1 MSIGSDRAA
10 RHDSAVAKI
19 GRNEPCPCGSGRKAK
34 RCCGI
39 ERGPSEESLARAF
52 LSGAARQGAEW
63 TSRLSDVEFDA
74 LLDELWELPAC
85 DLALQVELPK
95 FFPPELERLCEAVEE
110 DDPDL
115 DLLDEVARRIDSST
129 ERARLARALLA
140 KAEERAL
147 DRQLAAAA
155 LVDLACDS
163 PIYLRA
169 ALLEAVA
176 VRVGAAATPAG
187 LRLAA

>member
-1 MSIGSDRAA
+1 
-10 RHDSAVAKI
+10 VAKI

-52 LSGAARQGAEW
+52 LGGAARQAAEW
-63 TSRLSDVEFDA
+63 TSHLSDAGFDA
-74 LLDELWELPAC
+74 LLDELWELPVC

-95 FFPPELERLCEAVEE
+95 LFPPELDRLCEAVEE
-110 DDPDL
+110 DDPDP
-115 DLLDEVARRIDSST
+115 DLLDEAARRIDGPT

-140 KAEERAL
+140 KAEQRVI
-147 DRQLAAAA
+147 DRELAAAA
-155 LVDLACDS
+155 LVDLASDS
-163 PIYLRA
+163 RTYLRY

>member
-1 MSIGSDRAA
+1 M
-10 RHDSAVAKI
+10 AKI

-52 LSGAARQGAEW
+52 LSGAGRQAAVR
-63 TSRLSDVEFDA
+63 TSHLSDAAFDA

-85 DLALQVELPK
+85 DLSLQVELPK
-95 FFPPELERLCEAVEE
+95 FFPPELDRLCEAVEE

-115 DLLDEVARRIDSST
+115 DLLDEVARRIDAPT
-129 ERARLARALLA
+129 ERSRLARALLA
-140 KAEERAL
+140 KAEARVI
-147 DRQLAAAA
+147 DRELAAAA
-155 LVDLACDS
+155 VIDLACDS
-163 PIYLRA
+163 RIYLRA

>member
-1 MSIGSDRAA
+1 
-10 RHDSAVAKI
+10 V
-19 GRNEPCPCGSGRKAK
+19 NSGGNGASVPT
-34 RCCGI
+34 
-39 ERGPSEESLARAF
+39 GPSAT
-52 LSGAARQGAEW
+52 G
-63 TSRLSDVEFDA
+63 FDA

-95 FFPPELERLCEAVEE
+95 LFPPELERLCEAVEE

-115 DLLDEVARRIDSST
+115 DLLDEVARRIDAPT

-140 KAEERAL
+140 KAEERVI
-147 DRQLAAAA
+147 DRELAAAA

-163 PIYLRA
+163 RIYLRA

-176 VRVGAAATPAG
+176 VRVGAGATPAG

>member
-1 MSIGSDRAA
+1 
-10 RHDSAVAKI
+10 VAKI

-63 TSRLSDVEFDA
+63 TSHLSDVEFDA

-85 DLALQVELPK
+85 DLALQVEPPK
-95 FFPPELERLCEAVEE
+95 LFPPELDRLCEAVED
-110 DDPDL
+110 DDPDP
-115 DLLDEVARRIDSST
+115 DLLDDVARWIDAPP

-140 KAEERAL
+140 KAEERVI
-147 DRQLAAAA
+147 DRELAGAA

-163 PIYLRA
+163 RIYLRA

-176 VRVGAAATPAG
+176 VRVGATATPAG
-187 LRLAA
+187 LRLVA